1 MSQRRDPR
9 QRPRIPRRSTLPL
22 RWLAGIAAAVVTIGA
37 VVLVVLALL
46 HARGEAPTGT
56 PRPVPTFDA
65 PQDSTASPTPT
76 PTVTPSTPGA
86 DERFL
91 AIGTGAMW
99 RATAGGC
106 GGPAP
111 VIERSVDGGATWTD
125 VTPTYRGIAQVLSLD
140 PLAGDQAEIVAGMGA
155 GCEVQA
161 LRTFTGGEYW
171 EPYADVLAASTYLA
185 PQDPASVVTPA
196 GAVAAPCPSPWGLRS
211 SRGTVGLICDGTAY
225 QRASSTWQQVG
236 TDAVAVAIRDGAV
249 VAVTA
254 AQATAPAAAAVS
266 PDGLRVW
273 SGDTL
278 STIR

>member
-1 MSQRRDPR
+1 M
-9 QRPRIPRRSTLPL
+9 
-22 RWLAGIAAAVVTIGA
+22 RWLAGIAVAIVAIGA

-46 HARGEAPTGT
+46 HSRGEAPTGT

-76 PTVTPSTPGA
+76 PTPTVTPPTPGA
-86 DERFL
+86 GERFL

-111 VIERSVDGGATWTD
+111 VIERSVDGGATWRD

-140 PLAGDQAEIVAGMGA
+140 PLAGDQAEIVAGMGP

-161 LRTFTGGEYW
+161 LRTFTGGEFW

-185 PQDPASVVTPA
+185 PQNPASVVTPA

-225 QRASSTWQQVG
+225 QRAGAAWQPVG

-254 AQATAPAAAAVS
+254 AQATAPAAAAVAA
-266 PDGLRVW
+266 DGLRVW
-273 SGDTL
+273 SGDAL
-278 STIR
+278 ATIR

>member
-1 MSQRRDPR
+1 MPR
-9 QRPRIPRRSTLPL
+9 QRPRIPRRSTLPM
-22 RWLAGIAAAVVTIGA
+22 RWLVGVTVAVVAIAA

-46 HARGEAPTGT
+46 HSRGAAPTGT
-56 PRPVPTFDA
+56 PRPVPTFET
-65 PQDSTASPTPT
+65 PQQSSASPTPT
-76 PTVTPSTPGA
+76 ATPSTPGA

-106 GGPAP
+106 GGSAP
-111 VIERSVDGGATWTD
+111 VIERSVDGGATWRD

-140 PLAGDQAEIVAGMGA
+140 PLAGDQAEVVAGMGP

-161 LRTFTGGEYW
+161 LRTFTGGEFW

-196 GAVAAPCPSPWGLRS
+196 GAVAAPCPTPWGLRS

-225 QRASSTWQQVG
+225 QRAGSAWQPVG

-254 AQATAPAAAAVS
+254 AQATAPAAAAVAA
-266 PDGLRVW
+266 DGLRVW
-273 SGDTL
+273 SGDAL
-278 STIR
+278 VPLP